1 MKVLGIVSEYNP
13 FHNGHLLQIKKS
25 KEELNITH
33 VVAIMSGSFTQR
45 GIPSVIDKWSKANIA
60 LLNEVD
66 LVIEL
71 PVFFSCSN
79 AEIFSKG
86 AIKLLNETN
95 SIDYLSFGV
104 EDNNIEKLNLIA
116 DIYMENSESLNL
128 KMKNNLKKGLSYLK
142 SMEISLNELYPT
154 LNVKDIISKSN
165 NILAIEYLKA
175 LKFYNSKIIP
185 YPIKRIGPLHNSRQI
200 SGNLTSASNIRNL
213 LIDFNYKKS
222 VIKEL
227 VPPSSFDILNNFY
240 NRYNKFVYYNDFLEV
255 LKYKIIIEKNFDN
268 YMDYENGLENR
279 LFNYLDKSK
288 NIHELIDYTHS
299 KRYTKSRISRFLN
312 NILLDLKKND
322 IDNALNSKNNYIRI
336 LGSNKKGFEIINKI
350 RKNSEL
356 LVIEKFSKTNKIK
369 DSIEMVFP
377 IKEIETTNIYNM
389 VLKNPLN
396 LDYQTPIIIK

>member
-25 KEELNITH
+25 KEELNATH

-60 LLNEVD
+60 LLNGVD
-66 LVIEL
+66 LVVEL

-79 AEIFSKG
+79 AEVFSKG

-95 SIDYLSFGV
+95 SIDYLSFGA

-116 DIYMENSESLNL
+116 DIYMENSETLNL
-128 KMKNNLKKGLSYLK
+128 RMKNNLKQGLSYLK
-142 SMEISLNELYPT
+142 SMELSLSEIYPT
-154 LNVKDIISKSN
+154 LNVKEIISKSN

-175 LKFYNSKIIP
+175 LKFYNSKITP

-200 SGNLTSASNIRNL
+200 HENITSASNIRNL
-213 LIDFNYKKS
+213 LVDFNYKKNI
-222 VIKEL
+222 IKEL
-227 VPPSSFDILNNFY
+227 VPPSSFSILSNFY
-240 NRYNKFVYYNDFLEV
+240 NRYDKFVYYNDFLEV
-255 LKYKIIIEKNFDN
+255 LKYKIIIEKNYDN
-268 YMDYENGLENR
+268 YIDYENGLENR
-279 LFNYLDKSK
+279 LFHYLDKSK
-288 NIHELIDYTHS
+288 NIYELIDNIHS

-322 IDNALNSKNNYIRI
+322 IDNALNSQSNYIRI

-356 LVIEKFSKTNKIK
+356 QVIEKFSKVNKIK
-369 DSIEMVFP
+369 KSNEMTFP
-377 IKEIETTNIYNM
+377 LKEIEATNIYNIA
-389 VLKNPLN
+389 LNNPLN
-396 LDYQTPIIIK
+396 QDYKTPIIIK